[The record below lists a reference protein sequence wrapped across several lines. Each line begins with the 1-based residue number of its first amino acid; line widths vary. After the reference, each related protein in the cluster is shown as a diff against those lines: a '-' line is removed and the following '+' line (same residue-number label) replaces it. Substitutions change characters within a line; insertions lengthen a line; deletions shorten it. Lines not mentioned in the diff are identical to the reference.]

1 MMRAT
6 HIAGLLM
13 GVSWLLAPCHGQ
25 AQSDLPPAK
34 ILRSLQFVQD
44 SVVMGDHSARDMQ
57 KFLLATFDTTLRT
70 SNMSVFSDVKNADAA
85 LIYIM
90 SGGNP
95 ATLNYL
101 VAKDVQGYFDSRVV
115 NVLQKYLSG
124 RGGMVDKIVADL
136 IPEYRNNRMGP
147 YLMLIAGNIAFS
159 KDPAGSLAFF
169 DDARLSAPGT
179 IIEEAALRRSIMA
192 TLQLKQPEKGLLYV
206 RKYAL
211 RFLHS
216 PYASQFADLF
226 VSFAIDNY
234 GPVTTEDIGDIAEL
248 MDAERA
254 QEIYLRIARQASL
267 QGRME
272 LAKFAADKAN
282 ALTDETGDTAREPLS
297 KLYSGL
303 TSVSGRDVVNAS
315 DSLATIPAD
324 ELSPRDL
331 ALRDAAKAVAEQIMR
346 PPASPSIQA
355 EGGGSP
361 VAANVAQ
368 GSSAAAAGVASGT
381 SVGDKTEAEPAAKA
395 PQEAAVHTD
404 DSAPLK
410 TFFDK
415 NRARLNEIDSMLK
428 QEGG

>member
-13 GVSWLLAPCHGQ
+13 GVSWLLATGHAE

-57 KFLLATFDTTLRT
+57 KFLLSAFDTTLRT
-70 SNMSVFSDVKNADAA
+70 SDMSVFSDTKNADAA

-124 RGGMVDKIVADL
+124 RGGLVDKVVSDL
-136 IPEYRNNRMGP
+136 IPEYRNNRQGP
-147 YLMLIAGNIAFS
+147 YLMLIAGNIAYS
-159 KDPAGSLAFF
+159 KDPAAALPFF

-192 TLQLKQPEKGLLYV
+192 TMQLKQPEKGMVYA
-206 RKYAL
+206 RKYAV

-226 VSFAIDNY
+226 VSLAIDSF
-234 GPVTTEDIGDIAEL
+234 GPVTTKDIGEIAEL

-267 QGRME
+267 QGKME
-272 LAKFAADKAN
+272 LAQFAAEKAN
-282 ALTDETGDTAREPLS
+282 GIAEDTGDTTREPLS

-303 TSVSGRDVVNAS
+303 SDISGQDVLSAQEKLAS
-315 DSLATIPAD
+315 IPES

-331 ALRDAAKAVAEQIMR
+331 ALRNAAKTIAEQIMQ
-346 PPASPSIQA
+346 PPSL
-355 EGGGSP
+355 
-361 VAANVAQ
+361 
-368 GSSAAAAGVASGT
+368 AAATTVSSSSGPATEGSRAPAPAG
-381 SVGDKTEAEPAAKA
+381 KTE
-395 PQEAAVHTD
+395 EAASQAAD
-404 DSAPLK
+404 AAPLK

>member
-13 GVSWLLAPCHGQ
+13 GVSWLLAAGHAE

-57 KFLLATFDTTLRT
+57 KFLLSAFDTTLRT
-70 SNMSVFSDVKNADAA
+70 SDMSVFSDTKNADAA

-124 RGGMVDKIVADL
+124 RGGLVDKVVSDL
-136 IPEYRNNRMGP
+136 IPEYRNNRLGP
-147 YLMLIAGNIAFS
+147 YLMLIAGNIAYT
-159 KDPAGSLAFF
+159 KDPAAALPFF

-192 TLQLKQPEKGLLYV
+192 TMQLKQPDKGMVYA
-206 RKYAL
+206 RKYAV

-226 VSFAIDNY
+226 VSLAIDSF
-234 GPVTTEDIGDIAEL
+234 GPVTTKDIGEIAEL

-267 QGRME
+267 QGKME
-272 LAKFAADKAN
+272 LAQFAAEKAN
-282 ALTDETGDTAREPLS
+282 GIAEDTGDTTREPLS

-303 TSVSGRDVVNAS
+303 SDISGQDVLSAQEKLAS
-315 DSLATIPAD
+315 IPES

-331 ALRDAAKAVAEQIMR
+331 ALRNAAKTIAEQIMQ
-346 PPASPSIQA
+346 PPSL
-355 EGGGSP
+355 
-361 VAANVAQ
+361 
-368 GSSAAAAGVASGT
+368 AAATTVSSSSGPATEGSRAPVPAG
-381 SVGDKTEAEPAAKA
+381 KTE
-395 PQEAAVHTD
+395 EAASQAAD
-404 DSAPLK
+404 AAPLK

>member
-13 GVSWLLAPCHGQ
+13 GVSWLLAAGHAE

-57 KFLLATFDTTLRT
+57 KFLLSAFDTTLRT
-70 SNMSVFSDVKNADAA
+70 SDMSVFSDTKNADAA

-124 RGGMVDKIVADL
+124 RGGLVDKVVSDL
-136 IPEYRNNRMGP
+136 IPEYRNNRLGP
-147 YLMLIAGNIAFS
+147 YLMLIAGNIAYT
-159 KDPAGSLAFF
+159 KDPAAALPFF

-192 TLQLKQPEKGLLYV
+192 TMQLKQPEKGMVYA
-206 RKYAL
+206 RKYAV

-226 VSFAIDNY
+226 VSLAIDSF
-234 GPVTTEDIGDIAEL
+234 GPVTTKDIGEIAEL

-267 QGRME
+267 QGKME
-272 LAKFAADKAN
+272 LAQFAAEKAN
-282 ALTDETGDTAREPLS
+282 GIAEDTGDTTREPLS

-303 TSVSGRDVVNAS
+303 SDISGQDVLSAQEKLAS
-315 DSLATIPAD
+315 IPES

-331 ALRDAAKAVAEQIMR
+331 ALRNAAKTIAEQIMQ
-346 PPASPSIQA
+346 PPSL
-355 EGGGSP
+355 
-361 VAANVAQ
+361 
-368 GSSAAAAGVASGT
+368 AAATTVSSSSGPATEGSRAPVPAG
-381 SVGDKTEAEPAAKA
+381 KTE
-395 PQEAAVHTD
+395 EAASQAAD
-404 DSAPLK
+404 AAPLK

>member
-1 MMRAT
+1 MRAT

-13 GVSWLLAPCHGQ
+13 GVSWLLAAGQ
-25 AQSDLPPAK
+25 AEAQSDLPPAK

-57 KFLLATFDTTLRT
+57 KFLLSAFDTTLRT
-70 SNMSVFSDVKNADAA
+70 SDMSVFSDTKNADAA

-124 RGGMVDKIVADL
+124 RGGLVDKVVSDL
-136 IPEYRNNRMGP
+136 IPEYRNNRLGP
-147 YLMLIAGNIAFS
+147 YLMLIAGNIAYT
-159 KDPAGSLAFF
+159 KDPAAALPFF

-192 TLQLKQPEKGLLYV
+192 TMQLKQPDKGMVYA
-206 RKYAL
+206 RKYAV

-226 VSFAIDNY
+226 VSLAIDSF
-234 GPVTTEDIGDIAEL
+234 GPVTTKDIGEIAEL

-267 QGRME
+267 QGKME
-272 LAKFAADKAN
+272 LAQFAAEKAN
-282 ALTDETGDTAREPLS
+282 GIAEDTGDTTREPLS

-303 TSVSGRDVVNAS
+303 SDISGQDVLAAQEKLAS
-315 DSLATIPAD
+315 IPES

-331 ALRDAAKAVAEQIMR
+331 ALRNAAKTIAEQIMQ
-346 PPASPSIQA
+346 PPSI
-355 EGGGSP
+355 
-361 VAANVAQ
+361 
-368 GSSAAAAGVASGT
+368 AAATTVSSSSGPATEGIRAPAPAG
-381 SVGDKTEAEPAAKA
+381 KTE
-395 PQEAAVHTD
+395 EAASQAAD
-404 DSAPLK
+404 AAPLK

>member
-13 GVSWLLAPCHGQ
+13 GVSLLLAAGHAE

-57 KFLLATFDTTLRT
+57 KFLLSAFDTTLRT
-70 SNMSVFSDVKNADAA
+70 SDMSVFSDTKNADAA

-124 RGGMVDKIVADL
+124 RGGLVDKVVSDL
-136 IPEYRNNRMGP
+136 IPEYRNNRLGP
-147 YLMLIAGNIAFS
+147 YLMLIAGNIAYT
-159 KDPAGSLAFF
+159 KDPAAALPFF

-192 TLQLKQPEKGLLYV
+192 TMQLKQPEKGMVYA
-206 RKYAL
+206 RKYAV

-226 VSFAIDNY
+226 VSLAIDSF
-234 GPVTTEDIGDIAEL
+234 GPVTTKDIGEIAEL

-267 QGRME
+267 QGKME
-272 LAKFAADKAN
+272 LAQFAAEKAN
-282 ALTDETGDTAREPLS
+282 GIAEDTGDTTREPLS

-303 TSVSGRDVVNAS
+303 SDISGQDVLAAQEKLAS
-315 DSLATIPAD
+315 IPES

-331 ALRDAAKAVAEQIMR
+331 ALRDAAKTIAEQIMQ
-346 PPASPSIQA
+346 PPSL
-355 EGGGSP
+355 
-361 VAANVAQ
+361 
-368 GSSAAAAGVASGT
+368 AAATTVSSSSGPATEGSRAPAPAG
-381 SVGDKTEAEPAAKA
+381 KTE
-395 PQEAAVHTD
+395 EAASQAAD
-404 DSAPLK
+404 AAPLK

>member
-1 MMRAT
+1 
-6 HIAGLLM
+6 M
-13 GVSWLLAPCHGQ
+13 GVSWLLVAGQSQ

-57 KFLLATFDTTLRT
+57 KFLLGTFDTTLRT
-70 SNMSVFSDVKNADAA
+70 SDMSVFSDAKNADAA

-124 RGGMVDKIVADL
+124 RGGLVDKVVSDL
-136 IPEYRNNRMGP
+136 IPEYRNNRLGP
-147 YLMLIAGNIAFS
+147 YLMLIAGNIAYTR
-159 KDPAGSLAFF
+159 DAAAALPFF

-192 TLQLKQPEKGLLYV
+192 TMQLKQPQKGMLYA
-206 RKYAL
+206 RKYAV

-226 VSFAIDNY
+226 VSLAVDSF
-234 GPVTTEDIGDIAEL
+234 GPVTTKDIGEIAEL
-248 MDAERA
+248 MDPERA

-267 QGRME
+267 QGKTE
-272 LAKFAADKAN
+272 LAQFAAEKAN
-282 ALTDETGDTAREPLS
+282 RIAEDTGDTTREPLS

-303 TSVSGRDVVNAS
+303 TDISGQDVLGAQKKLAS
-315 DSLATIPAD
+315 IPEA

-331 ALRDAAKAVAEQIMR
+331 ALRDAANTIAKQIMQPAA
-346 PPASPSIQA
+346 PPASS
-355 EGGGSP
+355 
-361 VAANVAQ
+361 
-368 GSSAAAAGVASGT
+368 GSSHAAGGVDDAPAHAGQ
-381 SVGDKTEAEPAAKA
+381 TE
-395 PQEAAVHTD
+395 EAASHAAD
-404 DSAPLK
+404 AAPLK

>member
-1 MMRAT
+1 
-6 HIAGLLM
+6 M
-13 GVSWLLAPCHGQ
+13 GVSLLLAAGHAE

-57 KFLLATFDTTLRT
+57 KFLLSAFDTTLRT
-70 SNMSVFSDVKNADAA
+70 SDMSVFSDTKNADAA

-124 RGGMVDKIVADL
+124 RGGLVDKVVSDL
-136 IPEYRNNRMGP
+136 IPEYRNNRLGP
-147 YLMLIAGNIAFS
+147 YLMLIAGNIAYT
-159 KDPAGSLAFF
+159 KDPAAALPFF

-192 TLQLKQPEKGLLYV
+192 TMQLKQPEKGMVYA
-206 RKYAL
+206 RKYAV

-226 VSFAIDNY
+226 VSLAIDSF
-234 GPVTTEDIGDIAEL
+234 GPVTTKDIGEIAEL

-267 QGRME
+267 QGKME
-272 LAKFAADKAN
+272 LAQFAAEKAN
-282 ALTDETGDTAREPLS
+282 GIAEDTGDTTREPLS

-303 TSVSGRDVVNAS
+303 SDISGQDVLAAQEKLAS
-315 DSLATIPAD
+315 IPES

-331 ALRDAAKAVAEQIMR
+331 ALRDAAKTIAEQIMQ
-346 PPASPSIQA
+346 PPSL
-355 EGGGSP
+355 
-361 VAANVAQ
+361 
-368 GSSAAAAGVASGT
+368 AAATTVSSSSGPATEGSRAPAPAG
-381 SVGDKTEAEPAAKA
+381 KTE
-395 PQEAAVHTD
+395 EAASQAAD
-404 DSAPLK
+404 AAPLK

>member
-13 GVSWLLAPCHGQ
+13 GVSWLLAAGQ
-25 AQSDLPPAK
+25 AEAQSDLPPAK

-57 KFLLATFDTTLRT
+57 KFLLSAFDTTLRT
-70 SNMSVFSDVKNADAA
+70 SDMSVFSDTKNADAA

-124 RGGMVDKIVADL
+124 RGGLVDKVVSDL
-136 IPEYRNNRMGP
+136 IPEYRNNRLGP
-147 YLMLIAGNIAFS
+147 YLMLIAGNIAYT
-159 KDPAGSLAFF
+159 KDPAAALPFF

-192 TLQLKQPEKGLLYV
+192 TMQLKQPEKGMVYA
-206 RKYAL
+206 RKYAV

-226 VSFAIDNY
+226 VSLAIDSF
-234 GPVTTEDIGDIAEL
+234 GPVTTKDIGEIAEL

-267 QGRME
+267 QGKTE
-272 LAKFAADKAN
+272 LAQFAAEKAN
-282 ALTDETGDTAREPLS
+282 GIAEDTGDTTREPLS

-303 TSVSGRDVVNAS
+303 SDISGQDVLSAQEKLAS
-315 DSLATIPAD
+315 IPES

-331 ALRDAAKAVAEQIMR
+331 ALRNAAKTIAEQIMQ
-346 PPASPSIQA
+346 PPSL
-355 EGGGSP
+355 
-361 VAANVAQ
+361 
-368 GSSAAAAGVASGT
+368 AAATTVSSSSGPATEGSRAPVPAG
-381 SVGDKTEAEPAAKA
+381 KTE
-395 PQEAAVHTD
+395 EAASQAAD
-404 DSAPLK
+404 AAPLK

>member
-13 GVSWLLAPCHGQ
+13 GVSWLLVAGQ
-25 AQSDLPPAK
+25 AEAQSDLPPAK

-57 KFLLATFDTTLRT
+57 KFLLSAFDTTLRT
-70 SNMSVFSDVKNADAA
+70 SDMSVFSDTKNADAA

-124 RGGMVDKIVADL
+124 RGGLVDKVVSDL
-136 IPEYRNNRMGP
+136 IPEYRNNRLGP
-147 YLMLIAGNIAFS
+147 YLMLIAGNIAYT
-159 KDPAGSLAFF
+159 KDPAAALPFF

-192 TLQLKQPEKGLLYV
+192 TMQLKQPEKGMVYA
-206 RKYAL
+206 RKYAV

-226 VSFAIDNY
+226 VSLAIDSF
-234 GPVTTEDIGDIAEL
+234 GPVTTKDIGEIAEL

-267 QGRME
+267 QGKME
-272 LAKFAADKAN
+272 LAQFAAEKAN
-282 ALTDETGDTAREPLS
+282 GIAEDTGDTTREPLS

-303 TSVSGRDVVNAS
+303 SDISGQDVLAAQEKLAS
-315 DSLATIPAD
+315 IPES

-331 ALRDAAKAVAEQIMR
+331 ALRNAAKTIAEQIMQ
-346 PPASPSIQA
+346 PPSL
-355 EGGGSP
+355 
-361 VAANVAQ
+361 
-368 GSSAAAAGVASGT
+368 AAATTVSSSSGPATEGSRAPVPAG
-381 SVGDKTEAEPAAKA
+381 KTEEAVSQAADA
-395 PQEAAVHTD
+395 
-404 DSAPLK
+404 APLK

>member
-6 HIAGLLM
+6 HIAGLMM
-13 GVSWLLAPCHGQ
+13 GVSWLLAAGHAE

-57 KFLLATFDTTLRT
+57 KFLLSAFDTTLRT
-70 SNMSVFSDVKNADAA
+70 SDMSVFSDTKNADAA

-101 VAKDVQGYFDSRVV
+101 VARDVQGYFDSRVV

-124 RGGMVDKIVADL
+124 RGGLVDKVVSDL
-136 IPEYRNNRMGP
+136 IPEYRNNRLGP
-147 YLMLIAGNIAFS
+147 YLMLIAGNIAYT
-159 KDPAGSLAFF
+159 KDPAAALPFF

-192 TLQLKQPEKGLLYV
+192 TMQLKQPEKGMVYA
-206 RKYAL
+206 RKYAV

-226 VSFAIDNY
+226 VSLAIDSF
-234 GPVTTEDIGDIAEL
+234 GPVTTKDIGEIAEL

-267 QGRME
+267 QGKME
-272 LAKFAADKAN
+272 LAQFAAEKAN
-282 ALTDETGDTAREPLS
+282 GIAEDTGDTTREPLS

-303 TSVSGRDVVNAS
+303 SDISGQDVLAAQEKLAS
-315 DSLATIPAD
+315 IPES

-331 ALRDAAKAVAEQIMR
+331 ALRNAAKTIAEQIMQ
-346 PPASPSIQA
+346 PPSL
-355 EGGGSP
+355 
-361 VAANVAQ
+361 
-368 GSSAAAAGVASGT
+368 AAATTVSSSSGPATEGSRAPVPAG
-381 SVGDKTEAEPAAKA
+381 KTE
-395 PQEAAVHTD
+395 EAASQAAD
-404 DSAPLK
+404 AAPLK

>member
-13 GVSWLLAPCHGQ
+13 GVSWLLVAGQSQ

-57 KFLLATFDTTLRT
+57 KFLLGTFDTTLRT
-70 SNMSVFSDVKNADAA
+70 SDMSVFSDAKNADAA

-124 RGGMVDKIVADL
+124 RGGLVDKVVSDL
-136 IPEYRNNRMGP
+136 IPEYRNNRLGP
-147 YLMLIAGNIAFS
+147 YLMLIAGNIAYTR
-159 KDPAGSLAFF
+159 DAAAALPFF

-192 TLQLKQPEKGLLYV
+192 TMQLKQPQKGMLYA
-206 RKYAL
+206 RKYAV

-226 VSFAIDNY
+226 VSLAVDSF
-234 GPVTTEDIGDIAEL
+234 GPVTTKDIGEIAEL
-248 MDAERA
+248 MDPERA

-267 QGRME
+267 QGKTE
-272 LAKFAADKAN
+272 LAQFAAEKAN
-282 ALTDETGDTAREPLS
+282 RIAEDTGDTTREPLS

-303 TSVSGRDVVNAS
+303 TDISGQDVLGAQKKLAS
-315 DSLATIPAD
+315 IPEA

-331 ALRDAAKAVAEQIMR
+331 ALRDAANTIAKQIMQPAA
-346 PPASPSIQA
+346 PPASS
-355 EGGGSP
+355 
-361 VAANVAQ
+361 
-368 GSSAAAAGVASGT
+368 GSSHAAGGVDDAPAHAGQ
-381 SVGDKTEAEPAAKA
+381 TE
-395 PQEAAVHTD
+395 EAASHAAD
-404 DSAPLK
+404 AAPLK

>member
-1 MMRAT
+1 
-6 HIAGLLM
+6 M
-13 GVSWLLAPCHGQ
+13 GVSWLLAAGHAE

-57 KFLLATFDTTLRT
+57 KFLLSAFDTTLRT
-70 SNMSVFSDVKNADAA
+70 SDMSVFSDTKNADAA

-124 RGGMVDKIVADL
+124 RGGLVDKVVSDL
-136 IPEYRNNRMGP
+136 IPEYRNNRLGP
-147 YLMLIAGNIAFS
+147 YLMLIAGNIAYS
-159 KDPAGSLAFF
+159 KDPAAALPFF

-192 TLQLKQPEKGLLYV
+192 TMQLKQPEKGMVYA
-206 RKYAL
+206 RKYAV

-226 VSFAIDNY
+226 VSLAIDSF
-234 GPVTTEDIGDIAEL
+234 GPVTTKDIGEIAEL

-267 QGRME
+267 QGKME
-272 LAKFAADKAN
+272 LAQFAADKAN
-282 ALTDETGDTAREPLS
+282 GIAEDTGDTAREPLS

-303 TSVSGRDVVNAS
+303 SDISGQDVLAAQEKLAS
-315 DSLATIPAD
+315 IPES

-331 ALRDAAKAVAEQIMR
+331 ALRNAAKTIAEQIMQ
-346 PPASPSIQA
+346 PPSI
-355 EGGGSP
+355 
-361 VAANVAQ
+361 
-368 GSSAAAAGVASGT
+368 AAATTVSSSSGPATEGIRAPAPAG
-381 SVGDKTEAEPAAKA
+381 KTE
-395 PQEAAVHTD
+395 EAASQAAD
-404 DSAPLK
+404 AAPLK

>member
-13 GVSWLLAPCHGQ
+13 GVSWLLAAGQ
-25 AQSDLPPAK
+25 AEAQSDLPPAK

-57 KFLLATFDTTLRT
+57 KFLLSAFDTTLRT
-70 SNMSVFSDVKNADAA
+70 SDMSVFSDTKNADAA

-124 RGGMVDKIVADL
+124 RGGLVDKVVSDL
-136 IPEYRNNRMGP
+136 IPEYRNNRLGP
-147 YLMLIAGNIAFS
+147 YLMLIAGNIAYT
-159 KDPAGSLAFF
+159 KDPAAALPFF

-192 TLQLKQPEKGLLYV
+192 TMQLKQPEKGMVYA
-206 RKYAL
+206 RKYAV

-226 VSFAIDNY
+226 VSLAIDSF
-234 GPVTTEDIGDIAEL
+234 GPVTTKDIGEIAEL

-267 QGRME
+267 QGKME
-272 LAKFAADKAN
+272 LAQFAAEKAN
-282 ALTDETGDTAREPLS
+282 GIAEDTGDTTREPLS

-303 TSVSGRDVVNAS
+303 SDISGQDVLAAQEKLAS
-315 DSLATIPAD
+315 IPES

-331 ALRDAAKAVAEQIMR
+331 ALRNAAKTIAEQIMQ
-346 PPASPSIQA
+346 PPSLAAATTVSSSSGPA
-355 EGGGSP
+355 TEGGRAP
-361 VAANVAQ
+361 TP
-368 GSSAAAAGVASGT
+368 AG
-381 SVGDKTEAEPAAKA
+381 KTEETVSQAADA
-395 PQEAAVHTD
+395 
-404 DSAPLK
+404 APLK

>member
-1 MMRAT
+1 
-6 HIAGLLM
+6 M
-13 GVSWLLAPCHGQ
+13 GVSLLLAAGHAE

-57 KFLLATFDTTLRT
+57 KFLLSAFDTTLRT
-70 SNMSVFSDVKNADAA
+70 SDMSVFSDTKNADAA

-124 RGGMVDKIVADL
+124 RGGLVDKVVSDL
-136 IPEYRNNRMGP
+136 IPEYRNNRLGP
-147 YLMLIAGNIAFS
+147 YLMLIAGNIAYT
-159 KDPAGSLAFF
+159 KDPAAALPFF

-192 TLQLKQPEKGLLYV
+192 TMQLKQPEKGMVYA
-206 RKYAL
+206 RKYAV

-226 VSFAIDNY
+226 VSLAIDSF
-234 GPVTTEDIGDIAEL
+234 GPVTTKDIGEIAEL

-267 QGRME
+267 QGKME
-272 LAKFAADKAN
+272 LAQFAADKAN
-282 ALTDETGDTAREPLS
+282 GIAEDTGDTTREPLS

-303 TSVSGRDVVNAS
+303 SDISGQDVLAAQEKLAS
-315 DSLATIPAD
+315 IPES

-331 ALRDAAKAVAEQIMR
+331 ALRDAAKTIAEQIMQ
-346 PPASPSIQA
+346 PPSL
-355 EGGGSP
+355 
-361 VAANVAQ
+361 
-368 GSSAAAAGVASGT
+368 AAATTVSSSSGPATEGSRAPVPAG
-381 SVGDKTEAEPAAKA
+381 KTE
-395 PQEAAVHTD
+395 EAASQAAD
-404 DSAPLK
+404 AAPLK

>member
-13 GVSWLLAPCHGQ
+13 GVSWLLAAGHAE

-57 KFLLATFDTTLRT
+57 KFLLSAFDTTLRT
-70 SNMSVFSDVKNADAA
+70 SDMSVFSDTKNADAA

-124 RGGMVDKIVADL
+124 RGGLVDKVVSDL
-136 IPEYRNNRMGP
+136 IPEYRNNRLGP
-147 YLMLIAGNIAFS
+147 YLMLIAGNIAYT
-159 KDPAGSLAFF
+159 KDPAAALPFF

-192 TLQLKQPEKGLLYV
+192 TMQLKQPEKGMVYA
-206 RKYAL
+206 RKYAV

-226 VSFAIDNY
+226 VSLAIDSF
-234 GPVTTEDIGDIAEL
+234 GPVTTKDIGEIAEL

-267 QGRME
+267 QGKME
-272 LAKFAADKAN
+272 LAQFAADKAN
-282 ALTDETGDTAREPLS
+282 GIAEDTGDTTREPLS

-303 TSVSGRDVVNAS
+303 SDISGQDVLAAQEKLAS
-315 DSLATIPAD
+315 IPES

-331 ALRDAAKAVAEQIMR
+331 ALRDAAKTIAEQIMQ
-346 PPASPSIQA
+346 PPSL
-355 EGGGSP
+355 
-361 VAANVAQ
+361 
-368 GSSAAAAGVASGT
+368 AAATTVSSSSGPATEGSRAPVPAG
-381 SVGDKTEAEPAAKA
+381 KTE
-395 PQEAAVHTD
+395 EAASQAAD
-404 DSAPLK
+404 AAPLK

>member
-13 GVSWLLAPCHGQ
+13 GVSWLLAAGHAE

-57 KFLLATFDTTLRT
+57 KFLLSAFDTTLRT
-70 SNMSVFSDVKNADAA
+70 SDMSVFSDTKNADAA

-124 RGGMVDKIVADL
+124 RGGLVDKVVSDL
-136 IPEYRNNRMGP
+136 IPEYRNNRLGP
-147 YLMLIAGNIAFS
+147 YLMLIAGNIAYS
-159 KDPAGSLAFF
+159 KDPAAALPFF

-192 TLQLKQPEKGLLYV
+192 TMQLKQPEKGMVYA
-206 RKYAL
+206 RKYAV

-226 VSFAIDNY
+226 VSLAIDSF
-234 GPVTTEDIGDIAEL
+234 GPVTTKDIGEIAEL

-267 QGRME
+267 QGKME
-272 LAKFAADKAN
+272 LAQFAADKAN
-282 ALTDETGDTAREPLS
+282 GIAEDTGDTAREPLS

-303 TSVSGRDVVNAS
+303 SDISGQDVLAAQEKLAS
-315 DSLATIPAD
+315 IPES

-331 ALRDAAKAVAEQIMR
+331 ALRNAAKTIAEQIMQ
-346 PPASPSIQA
+346 PPSI
-355 EGGGSP
+355 
-361 VAANVAQ
+361 
-368 GSSAAAAGVASGT
+368 AAATTVSSSSGPATEGIRAPAPAG
-381 SVGDKTEAEPAAKA
+381 KTE
-395 PQEAAVHTD
+395 EAASQAAD
-404 DSAPLK
+404 AAPLK

>member
-13 GVSWLLAPCHGQ
+13 GVSWLLAAGHAE

-57 KFLLATFDTTLRT
+57 KFLLSAFDTTLRT
-70 SNMSVFSDVKNADAA
+70 SDMSVFSDTKNADAA

-124 RGGMVDKIVADL
+124 RGGLVDKVVSDL
-136 IPEYRNNRMGP
+136 IPEYRNNRLGP
-147 YLMLIAGNIAFS
+147 YLMLIAGNIAYT
-159 KDPAGSLAFF
+159 KDPAAALPFF

-192 TLQLKQPEKGLLYV
+192 TMQLKQPEKGMVYA
-206 RKYAL
+206 RKYAV

-226 VSFAIDNY
+226 VSLAIDSF
-234 GPVTTEDIGDIAEL
+234 GPVTTKDIGEIAEL

-267 QGRME
+267 QGKME
-272 LAKFAADKAN
+272 LAQFAAEKAN
-282 ALTDETGDTAREPLS
+282 GIAEDTGDTTREPLS

-303 TSVSGRDVVNAS
+303 SDISGQDVLAAQEKLAS
-315 DSLATIPAD
+315 IPES

-331 ALRDAAKAVAEQIMR
+331 ALRDAAKTIAEQIMQ
-346 PPASPSIQA
+346 PPSL
-355 EGGGSP
+355 
-361 VAANVAQ
+361 
-368 GSSAAAAGVASGT
+368 AAATTVSSSSGPAT
-381 SVGDKTEAEPAAKA
+381 EGSRAPVPDGKTE
-395 PQEAAVHTD
+395 EAASQAAD
-404 DSAPLK
+404 AAPLK

>member
-1 MMRAT
+1 
-6 HIAGLLM
+6 M
-13 GVSWLLAPCHGQ
+13 GVSWLLAAGQ
-25 AQSDLPPAK
+25 AEAQSDLPPAK

-57 KFLLATFDTTLRT
+57 KFLLSAFDTTLRT
-70 SNMSVFSDVKNADAA
+70 SDMSVFSDTKNADAA

-124 RGGMVDKIVADL
+124 RGGLVDKVVSDL
-136 IPEYRNNRMGP
+136 IPEYRNNRLGP
-147 YLMLIAGNIAFS
+147 YLMLIAGNIAYT
-159 KDPAGSLAFF
+159 KDPAAALPFF

-192 TLQLKQPEKGLLYV
+192 TMQLKQPEKGMVYA
-206 RKYAL
+206 RKYAV

-226 VSFAIDNY
+226 VSLAIDSF
-234 GPVTTEDIGDIAEL
+234 GPVTTKDIGEIAEL

-267 QGRME
+267 QGKME
-272 LAKFAADKAN
+272 LAQFAAEKAN
-282 ALTDETGDTAREPLS
+282 GIAEDTGDTTREPLS

-303 TSVSGRDVVNAS
+303 SDISGQDVLAAQEKLAS
-315 DSLATIPAD
+315 IPES

-331 ALRDAAKAVAEQIMR
+331 ALRNAAKTIAEQIMQ
-346 PPASPSIQA
+346 PPSLTAATTVSSSSGPA
-355 EGGGSP
+355 TEGSRAP
-361 VAANVAQ
+361 VP
-368 GSSAAAAGVASGT
+368 AG
-381 SVGDKTEAEPAAKA
+381 KTE
-395 PQEAAVHTD
+395 EAASQAAD
-404 DSAPLK
+404 AAPLK

>member
-13 GVSWLLAPCHGQ
+13 GVSLLLAAGQ
-25 AQSDLPPAK
+25 AEAQSDLPPAK

-57 KFLLATFDTTLRT
+57 KFLLSAFDTTLRT
-70 SNMSVFSDVKNADAA
+70 SDMSVFSDTKNADAA

-124 RGGMVDKIVADL
+124 RGGLVDKVVSDL
-136 IPEYRNNRMGP
+136 IPEYRNNRLGP
-147 YLMLIAGNIAFS
+147 YLMLIAGNIAYP
-159 KDPAGSLAFF
+159 KDPAAALPFF

-192 TLQLKQPEKGLLYV
+192 TMQLKQPEKGMVYA
-206 RKYAL
+206 RKYAV

-226 VSFAIDNY
+226 VSLAIDSF
-234 GPVTTEDIGDIAEL
+234 GPVTTKDIGEIAEL

-267 QGRME
+267 QGKME
-272 LAKFAADKAN
+272 LAQFAAEKAN
-282 ALTDETGDTAREPLS
+282 GIAEDTGDTTREPLS

-303 TSVSGRDVVNAS
+303 SDISGQDVLAAQEKLAS
-315 DSLATIPAD
+315 IPES

-331 ALRDAAKAVAEQIMR
+331 ALRDAAKTIAEQIMQ
-346 PPASPSIQA
+346 PPSL
-355 EGGGSP
+355 
-361 VAANVAQ
+361 
-368 GSSAAAAGVASGT
+368 AAATTVSSSSGPA
-381 SVGDKTEAEPAAKA
+381 TEGSRAPVPAAKTE
-395 PQEAAVHTD
+395 EAASQAAD
-404 DSAPLK
+404 AAPLK

>member
-1 MMRAT
+1 
-6 HIAGLLM
+6 M
-13 GVSWLLAPCHGQ
+13 GVSLLLAAGHAE

-57 KFLLATFDTTLRT
+57 KFLLSAFDTTLRT
-70 SNMSVFSDVKNADAA
+70 SDMSVFSDTKNADAA

-124 RGGMVDKIVADL
+124 RGGLVDKVVSDL
-136 IPEYRNNRMGP
+136 IPEYRNNRLGP
-147 YLMLIAGNIAFS
+147 YLMLIAGNIAYT
-159 KDPAGSLAFF
+159 KDPAAALPFF

-192 TLQLKQPEKGLLYV
+192 TMQLKQPEKGMVYA
-206 RKYAL
+206 RKYAV

-226 VSFAIDNY
+226 VSLAIDSF
-234 GPVTTEDIGDIAEL
+234 GPVTTKDIGEIAEL

-267 QGRME
+267 QGKME
-272 LAKFAADKAN
+272 LAQFAAEKAN
-282 ALTDETGDTAREPLS
+282 GIAEDTGDTTREPLS

-303 TSVSGRDVVNAS
+303 SDISGQDVLSAQEKLAS
-315 DSLATIPAD
+315 IPES

-331 ALRDAAKAVAEQIMR
+331 ALRNAAKTIAEQIMQ
-346 PPASPSIQA
+346 PPSL
-355 EGGGSP
+355 
-361 VAANVAQ
+361 
-368 GSSAAAAGVASGT
+368 AAATTVSSSSGPATEGSRAPVPAG
-381 SVGDKTEAEPAAKA
+381 KTE
-395 PQEAAVHTD
+395 EAASQAAD
-404 DSAPLK
+404 AAPLK

>member
-1 MMRAT
+1 
-6 HIAGLLM
+6 M
-13 GVSWLLAPCHGQ
+13 GVSLLLAAGHAE

-57 KFLLATFDTTLRT
+57 KFLLSAFDTTLRT
-70 SNMSVFSDVKNADAA
+70 SDMSVFSDTKNADAA

-124 RGGMVDKIVADL
+124 RGGLVDKVVSDL
-136 IPEYRNNRMGP
+136 IPEYRNNRLGP
-147 YLMLIAGNIAFS
+147 YLMLIAGNIAYT
-159 KDPAGSLAFF
+159 KDPAAALPFF

-192 TLQLKQPEKGLLYV
+192 TMQLKQPDKGMVYA
-206 RKYAL
+206 RKYAV

-226 VSFAIDNY
+226 VSLAIDSF
-234 GPVTTEDIGDIAEL
+234 GPVTTKDIGEIAEL

-267 QGRME
+267 QGKME
-272 LAKFAADKAN
+272 LAQFAAEKAN
-282 ALTDETGDTAREPLS
+282 GIAEDTGDTTREPLS

-303 TSVSGRDVVNAS
+303 SDISGQDVLAAQEKLAS
-315 DSLATIPAD
+315 IPES

-331 ALRDAAKAVAEQIMR
+331 ALRNAAKTIAEQIMQ
-346 PPASPSIQA
+346 PPSL
-355 EGGGSP
+355 
-361 VAANVAQ
+361 
-368 GSSAAAAGVASGT
+368 AAATTVSSSSGPATEGSRAPAPAG
-381 SVGDKTEAEPAAKA
+381 KTE
-395 PQEAAVHTD
+395 EAASQAAD
-404 DSAPLK
+404 AAPLK

>member
-13 GVSWLLAPCHGQ
+13 GVSWLLAAGHAE

-57 KFLLATFDTTLRT
+57 KFLLSAFDTTLRT
-70 SNMSVFSDVKNADAA
+70 SDMSVFSDTKNADAA

-124 RGGMVDKIVADL
+124 RGGLVDKVVSDL
-136 IPEYRNNRMGP
+136 IPEYRNNRLGP
-147 YLMLIAGNIAFS
+147 YLMLIAGNIAYT
-159 KDPAGSLAFF
+159 KDPAAALPFF

-192 TLQLKQPEKGLLYV
+192 TMQLKQPEKGMVYA
-206 RKYAL
+206 RKYAV

-226 VSFAIDNY
+226 VSLAIDSF
-234 GPVTTEDIGDIAEL
+234 GPVTTKDIGEIAEL

-267 QGRME
+267 QGKME
-272 LAKFAADKAN
+272 LAQFAAEKAN
-282 ALTDETGDTAREPLS
+282 GIAEDTGDTTREPLS

-303 TSVSGRDVVNAS
+303 SDISGQDVLAAQEKLAS
-315 DSLATIPAD
+315 IPES

-331 ALRDAAKAVAEQIMR
+331 ALRDAAKTIAEQIMQ
-346 PPASPSIQA
+346 PPSL
-355 EGGGSP
+355 
-361 VAANVAQ
+361 
-368 GSSAAAAGVASGT
+368 AAATTVSSSSGPATEGSRAPAPAG
-381 SVGDKTEAEPAAKA
+381 KTE
-395 PQEAAVHTD
+395 EAASQAAD
-404 DSAPLK
+404 AAPLK

>member
-13 GVSWLLAPCHGQ
+13 GVSLLLAAGHAE

-57 KFLLATFDTTLRT
+57 KFLLSAFDTTLRT
-70 SNMSVFSDVKNADAA
+70 SDMSVFSDTKNADAA

-124 RGGMVDKIVADL
+124 RGGLVDKVVSDL
-136 IPEYRNNRMGP
+136 IPEYRNNRLGP
-147 YLMLIAGNIAFS
+147 YLMLIAGNIAYT
-159 KDPAGSLAFF
+159 KDPAAALPFF

-192 TLQLKQPEKGLLYV
+192 TMQLKQPDKGRVYA
-206 RKYAL
+206 RKYAV

-226 VSFAIDNY
+226 VSLAIDSF
-234 GPVTTEDIGDIAEL
+234 GPVTTKDIGEIAEL

-267 QGRME
+267 QGKME
-272 LAKFAADKAN
+272 LAQFAAEKAN
-282 ALTDETGDTAREPLS
+282 GIAEDTGDTTREPLS

-303 TSVSGRDVVNAS
+303 SDISGQDVLAAQEKLAS
-315 DSLATIPAD
+315 IPES

-331 ALRDAAKAVAEQIMR
+331 ALRNAAKTIAEQIMQ
-346 PPASPSIQA
+346 PPSL
-355 EGGGSP
+355 
-361 VAANVAQ
+361 
-368 GSSAAAAGVASGT
+368 AAATTVSSSSGPATEGSRAPAPAG
-381 SVGDKTEAEPAAKA
+381 KTE
-395 PQEAAVHTD
+395 EAASQAAD
-404 DSAPLK
+404 AAPLK